1 MRRVAACVVLLA
13 AGGCNQV
20 YGIDPTT
27 PIDGAGPGLDAPPVP
42 NLQLHVTYQQMVIGM
57 DGRPQDLAFPVLPGP
72 VSVKVGRVGG
82 ALVDA
87 TGDATG
93 VYEIKLDP
101 TPTTDDEMH
110 AVITAPM
117 AGIPPTDLFWKV
129 GPSSPWF
136 VVPRFERQGA
146 SGDEVPSGSGWQVA
160 LDAPHDFSRMLG
172 LTTGAWTEGVTDNPP
187 QFLSPVR
194 YPFADVAVSLVGPRA
209 LPDAAKGD
217 QVVLIAMPTLP
228 SAGPQQCDR
237 SSTGSVTFSPPMLT
251 MGGPTTLP
259 GPNPTWI
266 ATTARWKPDWNV
278 GAVQGGFIGQLDAL
292 GSDGSTFTVV
302 DGGRAAFG
310 YLPRRDFPAYLR
322 TGGRDDRGRAR
333 PLPVPAMLTVSDC
346 PYGIILSDPFALVP
360 ALESPTL
367 KIVEAAA
374 HLQLTSTRTVTARG
388 VTLTSGLDI
397 AVAPSILPDGT
408 RLATFEIPGRA
419 PMPMA
424 MKIARG
430 TKMMDLTTD
439 ADATDMTGTGPLA
452 LTWGAHTEMGEVS
465 DYWSITL
472 VRLEGATHTPVR
484 VIDTSIQAVEL
495 AVDGLPAGEYTLEIR
510 AHTGYPRAARGDYTV
525 VTFPQTMTT
534 VSTRTFRL

>member
-1 MRRVAACVVLLA
+1 M
-13 AGGCNQV
+13 

-27 PIDGAGPGLDAPPVP
+27 AIDGAGPGIDAAPAVA
-42 NLQLHVTYQQMVIGM
+42 NLQLNVTYQQMVVGI
-57 DGRPQDLAFPVLPGP
+57 DGRQQDFAYPVLPGP

-87 TGDATG
+87 VSDLPGI
-93 VYEIKLDP
+93 YEIDVEP
-101 TPTTDDEMH
+101 RPAMGDEMH

-117 AGIPPTDLFWKV
+117 AGIPPTDLYWKV

-146 SGDEVPSGSGWQVA
+146 SGDEVPSGSGWKVA

-172 LTTGAWTEGVTDNPP
+172 LTTGAWTEGVPNVPA
-187 QFLSPVR
+187 QFVSPVQ
-194 YPFADVAVSLVGPRA
+194 YPFAMAAVSLVGARA
-209 LPDAAKGD
+209 LPDAAKAD
-217 QVVLIAMPTLP
+217 QVVLIAMPPLP
-228 SAGPQQCDR
+228 AAGPQQCDR
-237 SSTGSVTFSPPMLT
+237 SNTGSVTFSPPMLAAG
-251 MGGPTTLP
+251 MLTTLP

-278 GAVQGGFIGQLDAL
+278 SAVQSGFIGQLGAL
-292 GSDGSTFTVV
+292 GSDGSGFTVA

-310 YLPRRDFPAYLR
+310 YLPRLDFPAYLR
-322 TGGRDDRGRAR
+322 TGGLDDRGRAR

-346 PYGIILSDPFALVP
+346 PYGIIRSDPFALVP
-360 ALESPTL
+360 ALESSTL

-374 HLQLTSTRTVTARG
+374 HLQLTSTRTVTASG

-397 AVAPSILPDGT
+397 AVAPSISPDTT
-408 RLATFEIPGRA
+408 RVAAFEIPGRA

-424 MKIARG
+424 MKLARG

-439 ADATDMTGTGPLA
+439 ADATDMTGTGTGTGTLA
-452 LTWGAHTEMGEVS
+452 LTWGAHTEMNEVS

-472 VRLEGATHTPVR
+472 VRLEGAMHTPVR
-484 VIDTSIQAVEL
+484 AIDTSIQAVEL
-495 AVDGLPAGEYTLEIR
+495 AVDGLPAGLYTLEIR